1 MREWIKPVGI
11 VAALIFLNTSLSFH
25 NVWPTPWITVRPEI
39 SVEAAVILLCICV
52 YSAAFASSVGPK
64 TRYLVATLLL
74 LLVIGRYVDVTA
86 PSLFGRPVYLYWDVQ
101 HVPRVVA
108 MILDS
113 AGRSFVFGVLL
124 LIVVTIIGLLFGL
137 SQILRLLWE
146 ASQNPKLRFL
156 LSSLSLSIL
165 GLYVVGMASRDINTE
180 RWFSIPVSYM
190 YTRQLSFT
198 YDAFSKQIPV
208 DLPVPSV
215 VIESDLAQLKSRDTY
230 LFFLESYGATV
241 LGKEGFI
248 KSLNP
253 AVEVL
258 LESADTYGWHIA
270 TALYESPTFGG
281 ASWLA
286 HATLMTGIWIDRQEK
301 YQALMTT
308 ERPNLATYFRDA
320 GYRTVAL
327 MPGLKMLWPEGAF
340 YGYDKIWNADQ
351 LKYTGPEFGWWRIPD
366 QYSLAHFYDV
376 EGTDSSRNPLFVF
389 FATISSHMPFAPIPP
404 YQENWDRILSYNP
417 YDEKLLPLGTG
428 PSVNPKTARLAY
440 EKAID
445 YELRLLA
452 GFLRKTA
459 FQKPVIIVLGDHQPP
474 ALVSGRGASWLVP
487 VHVFARDEA
496 TIEPFFQAG
505 FARGFEPTGLTLGR
519 LNGLHELI
527 LKGFDSSWRA
537 QADEK

>member
-52 YSAAFASSVGPK
+52 CSAAFPTLMGAK
-64 TRYLVATLLL
+64 TRYLVASLLL
-74 LLVIGRYVDVTA
+74 LLVIGRYIDVTA
-86 PSLFGRPVYLYWDVQ
+86 PSLFGRPLYLYWDVQ
-101 HVPRVVA
+101 HVPRVIA
-108 MILDS
+108 MIFDS
-113 AGRSFVFGVLL
+113 TGRSLVFGIGF
-124 LIVVTIIGLLFGL
+124 LIVVSMVCLLSGL
-137 SQILRLLWE
+137 SHMLQLLWN
-146 ASQNPKLRFL
+146 ASQNPKLRLL

-165 GLYVVGMASRDINTE
+165 GLYVMGMASRDINTE

-190 YTRQLSFT
+190 YGRQLSFT
-198 YDAFSKQIPV
+198 YDALSKQTLV
-208 DLPVPSV
+208 DLPSSSV
-215 VIESDLAQLKSRDTY
+215 VIESDLAQLKGRDTY

-241 LGKEGFI
+241 LDKEGFI

-253 AVEVL
+253 ALEVL
-258 LESADTYGWHIA
+258 LESANTYGWHIA

-286 HATLMTGIWIDRQEK
+286 HATLMTGVWIDRQEK

-308 ERPNLATYFRDA
+308 DRPNLATYFQDA

-351 LKYTGPEFGWWRIPD
+351 LKYSGPEFGWWRIPD
-366 QYSLAHFYDV
+366 QYSLAHFYDT
-376 EGTDSSRNPLFVF
+376 EGTNTDRSPLFVF
-389 FATISSHMPFAPIPP
+389 FATISSHMPFVPTPP
-404 YQENWDRILSYNP
+404 YQENWSRILSSKP
-417 YDEKLLPLGTG
+417 YDEHILNLDSG
-428 PSVNPKTARLAY
+428 PSLNPKTARLAY

-452 GFLRKTA
+452 GFLKKTA
-459 FQKPVIIVLGDHQPP
+459 FQEPVIIVLGDHQPP
-474 ALVSGRGASWLVP
+474 ALVSGRDSSWLVP
-487 VHVFARDEA
+487 VHVFARDDA

-505 FARGFEPTGLTLGR
+505 FTRGFEPTGMALGR
-519 LNGLHELI
+519 LNGLHELR
-527 LKGFDSSWRA
+527 LEGFDSSWQA